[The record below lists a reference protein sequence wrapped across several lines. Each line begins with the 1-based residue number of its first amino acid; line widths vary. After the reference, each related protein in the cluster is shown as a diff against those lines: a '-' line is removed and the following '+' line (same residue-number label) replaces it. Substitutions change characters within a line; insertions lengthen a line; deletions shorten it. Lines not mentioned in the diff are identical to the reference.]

1 MKLLMISND
10 KNILDPQSAVAL
22 RQIEYAKEF
31 EEVHILLRGKA
42 REMHLGQNV
51 WVYCSWWRYGLAR
64 FLLKTRNITHVTCQD
79 PFENG
84 LIGVLLKK
92 RHPLHLELQIHT
104 DIGSPYFQNE
114 NIKNKIRTYLAK
126 YTLSYA
132 DHVRVVSNK
141 IKEYITRYVDQ
152 DKIEV
157 RPIAVDVSTI
167 KDALITVDLHKE
179 FPGKKILL
187 CISRLEKEKRV
198 DMAIEAVRQL
208 KNVHLVIVG
217 DGSQRRL
224 LEKKAIGLPVSFF
237 GWRKDT
243 ASFYKT
249 ADIFINTS
257 LYEGYGMTLAEAHA
271 AGLKIL
277 STDVGVA
284 KDVGSTIIQNI
295 DDIIQNI

>member
-10 KNILDPQSAVAL
+10 KKILDPQSAVAQ
-22 RQIEYAKEF
+22 RQIEYAKNF
-31 EEVHILLRGKA
+31 EEVHILLRGST
-42 REMHLGQNV
+42 REMCLAQNV

-64 FLLKTRNITHVTCQD
+64 FLIDKRNITHITCQD

-92 RHPLHLELQIHT
+92 RYPVHLELQIHT
-104 DIGSPYFQNE
+104 DIGSPAFQTE
-114 NIKNKIRTYLAK
+114 NIKNRIRTYLAK

-132 DHVRVVSNK
+132 DHVRVVSHK
-141 IKEYITRYVDQ
+141 IKNYVKKYIDSS
-152 DKIEV
+152 KIEI
-157 RPIAVDVSTI
+157 RPIPVDIEKIKNAPITI
-167 KDALITVDLHKE
+167 DLKKE
-179 FPGKKILL
+179 FPGKKIIL
-187 CISRLEKEKRV
+187 CVSRLEKEKRV
-198 DMAIEAVRQL
+198 DMAIQAI
-208 KNVHLVIVG
+208 KKINNVHLVIVG
-217 DGSQRRL
+217 DGSQRAG
-224 LEKKAIGLPVSFF
+224 LEKIAKGLPVSFF
-237 GWRKDT
+237 GWRQDT

-257 LYEGYGMTLAEAHA
+257 LYEGYGMTLVEAA
-271 AGLKIL
+271 AVGLKIL